1 MGLRRSGSLG
11 IAAVLL
17 AATAAQSAVP
27 RSGPRVAADTLTAMP
42 AAGLGKPLR
51 VTRGVRFDIRQTA
64 SWQKFST
71 AAGGRWQVAW
81 DPATGV
87 PNRIWG
93 SGIPAPGANAS
104 PQIAEQI
111 ARAMLAQHIELL
123 APGAHAAD
131 FELVSNHSDGD
142 QRSVGFIQRAKGL
155 RVVGGQVSFR
165 FKADRLFVIGSEALP
180 NVVVPATLR
189 MAKQVMHDRATVDLR
204 VQLILPTAP
213 VTILGDEVVLPLV
226 ADDAVLGYR
235 VAVPMQID
243 GGADGRYLAYVEPAT
258 GAVLAVHQQNTY
270 ASGTVMYKV
279 TDRHPGRGYTDRPAA
294 RTRVIVGGA
303 NKTTDPQGAVTWAPD
318 VAQSL
323 TTSTDGDLVQI
334 INKSTTAEP
343 ASTALTIEPGGIALW
358 DARDNVE
365 FDAQVT
371 TFIAT
376 NRVKDYVRKNIDP
389 VMPKLDEPMVAN
401 VNIAQQCNAFFD
413 GTAINFFQSSQDCQ
427 NTGLLEDVVY
437 HEFGHNLH
445 HLEVIEGVGQFDG
458 AMSEGASDFLS
469 ALITKDSG
477 MGRGFFYSDLPLRE
491 LDPPDMEAI
500 WPRDVG
506 EIHKTGIIYGGTFWD
521 LWQDL
526 IAQKGE
532 VVATQIVN
540 RAFLGTLRRATSIPS
555 SLVEAL
561 AADDDDGNLENG
573 TPNECA
579 IRDAFGRHGLRTAT
593 GVLVSPGAIDE
604 NASATIVRADLSG
617 LSARCAGD
625 EIAEIKMQWKP
636 GFGTEPAAGSV
647 EMTPVDASRYWAQLP
662 LARDGAVL
670 FKAIVK
676 FTDGSELT
684 LADNFPDQFYQVY
697 QGSTVKLYCTDFETT
712 NPFEEGWQTDSSDG
726 NIVWQWGDAVGGA
739 TDPPVAFSGSKIIA
753 QGLGADYPANH
764 FSYLAMPEIDF
775 GQYSDVRLQYRRW
788 LAVEDSEFDK
798 ARITVDDKQVF
809 INFTANQ
816 GTRSSAHHIDR
827 EWRFKDVGITGYG
840 FGHTVRVQFELT
852 TDQGLQLGGW
862 ALDDVCIVANRNSIC
877 GDGVK
882 SKTEQCDDGPANANV
897 PGSCRTYCRLPTCGD
912 AVLDDGE
919 VCDDGEAGSPTCT
932 PQCLPLEP
940 AESGCCST
948 GQGAHGAFTLASLV
962 GLLLFRRRRR

>member
-11 IAAVLL
+11 IAAVLV

-27 RSGPRVAADTLTAMP
+27 RSGPRIAADTLTAMP

-51 VTRGVRFDIRQTA
+51 VTRGVRFDIRPTA

-111 ARAMLAQHIELL
+111 ARAMLAHHIELL
-123 APGAHAAD
+123 APGAHVSD

-142 QRSVGFIQRAKGL
+142 QRSVGFIQRARGL

-165 FKADRLFVIGSEALP
+165 FKNDRLFVIGSEALP
-180 NVVVPATLR
+180 HVVVPATLR
-189 MAKQVMHDRATVDLR
+189 MAKQVMHDRAAIDLQT
-204 VQLILPTAP
+204 QLMLPTAP
-213 VTILGDEVVLPLV
+213 VTVLGDEVLLPLV

-235 VAVPMQID
+235 VVVPMQID

-270 ASGTVMYKV
+270 ASGTVMYRV

-303 NKTTDPQGAVTWAPD
+303 NKTTDPQGLVTWQPD

-334 INKSTTAEP
+334 INKSTTGEA
-343 ASTALTIEPGGIALW
+343 ANIALTIEPGGIALW

-365 FDAQVT
+365 FDAQMT

-376 NRVKDYVRKNIDP
+376 NRVKEYVRKNIDP
-389 VMPKLDEPMVAN
+389 VLPKLDEPMVAN

-413 GTAINFFQSSQDCQ
+413 GSTINFFQSSQDCQ

-469 ALITKDSG
+469 ALLTKDSG
-477 MGRGFFYSDLPLRE
+477 MGRGFFYSDQPLRE
-491 LDPPDMEAI
+491 LNPPDSEAI
-500 WPRDVG
+500 WPRDVA

-540 RAFLGTLRRATSIPS
+540 KAFLGTLRRATSIPS
-555 SLVEAL
+555 SLVESL

-593 GVLVSPGAIDE
+593 GVLVAPGAIDE

-647 EMTPVDASRYWAQLP
+647 VMTQVDGSRYWAQLP

-684 LADNFPDQFYQVY
+684 LADNFPDQFYQIY
-697 QGSTVKLYCTDFETT
+697 QGSTVKLYCTDFET
-712 NPFEEGWQTDSSDG
+712 NPFEDGWQTDSSDG
-726 NIVWQWGDAVGGA
+726 NIVWQWGDAVGGP

-753 QGLGADYPANH
+753 QGLGGDYPPNH

-798 ARITVDDKQVF
+798 ARITVNDKQVF

-882 SKTEQCDDGPANANV
+882 SRTEQCDNGPANADV

-912 AVLDDGE
+912 AILDEGE
-919 VCDDGEAGSPTCT
+919 VCDDGEAGSPACT

-940 AESGCCST
+940 VESGCCST
-948 GQGAHGAFTLASLV
+948 GRGAHGALALGTLV
-962 GLLLFRRRRR
+962 GLLVFRRRRR